1 MPFILGFLAVHA
13 FLDQME
19 RIGDQVFNLTLLGW
33 CISGYPLALAIIV
46 YRMNIGDPEP
56 TGGTKDTEFEYLKY
70 LNMDRDS
77 QSELKKN

>member
-1 MPFILGFLAVHA
+1 MNLGDA
-13 FLDQME
+13 
-19 RIGDQVFNLTLLGW
+19 
-33 CISGYPLALAIIV
+33 
-46 YRMNIGDPEP
+46 EP